1 VIVLLCDDHALL
13 AEALGDVLTA
23 RGDVVVLTSDPAE
36 AVEAAR
42 LHEPDVCVMD
52 RTFPGGDLGVGAVR
66 DVLAASP
73 QTRVLMLTG
82 RPDPA
87 TARAAVGA
95 GARGFLKKD
104 EPLDSIVDA
113 VDQVAAGLL
122 VVDVN
127 VLRPDVRSAR
137 ASLLPGLTTR
147 EREVLERMV
156 NGQSASTM
164 AADLEVSYSTVRTH
178 VQNILVKLGVHSQLE
193 ASAYAVEHGLVESEA
208 G

>member
-1 VIVLLCDDHALL
+1 MIVLLCDDHALL
-13 AEALGDVLTA
+13 AEALGDLLSA
-23 RGDVVVLTSDPAE
+23 RGDVVVLTSHPTD

-42 LHEPDVCVMD
+42 RHRPDVCVMD
-52 RTFPGGDLGVGAVR
+52 RTFPDGDLGVAAVR
-66 DVLAASP
+66 DVLGASP
-73 QTRVLMLTG
+73 ETRVLVLTG

-104 EPLDSIVDA
+104 EPLDHIVDA
-113 VDQVAAGLL
+113 LDQVASGLL

-127 VLRPDVRSAR
+127 VLRPAVRVPR
-137 ASLLPGLTTR
+137 TSLLDTLTGR

-156 NGQSASTM
+156 SGQAAPAM
-164 AADLEVSYSTVRTH
+164 AGELQVSYSTVRTH

-193 ASAYAVEHGLVESEA
+193 ATAYAVEHGLVESEA

>member
-1 VIVLLCDDHALL
+1 MIVLLCDDHALL

-23 RGDVVVLTSDPAE
+23 RGDVVVLASDPAQ

-42 LHEPDVCVMD
+42 RHEPDVCVMD
-52 RTFPGGDLGVGAVR
+52 RTFPGGDLGVAAVR

-137 ASLLPGLTTR
+137 TSLLPGLTTR

-156 NGQSASTM
+156 NGQSAQTM
-164 AADLEVSYSTVRTH
+164 AADLQVSYSTVRTH

-193 ASAYAVEHGLVESEA
+193 ASAYAVEHGLVESAA